1 MIDIKNLTIKFED
14 KTVLE
19 NVNIEFPRSG
29 LICICGESGSGKTSL
44 INAISSL
51 IEFKGSIK
59 IDGIDIG
66 TLSDREGAT
75 FRIKNIGF
83 VFQDFKL
90 FENQT
95 VEKNVTFPLSILSN
109 CSEKK
114 KNHKCNELLN
124 LCGLK
129 DYNKRICKTLSG
141 GEKQRVAISRALIN
155 NPKLIIADEP
165 TGSLDERNGDEILQL
180 LKKFSTKSLILM
192 VTHDLDL
199 AKRYSDQIVFI
210 KNKNLKV
217 EKNKKSNDVEE
228 SLIISNKERQK
239 KSPSVPFGFA
249 INHAMQSMKTKRIRS
264 ILSTMFMSMGLMG
277 IGLSISFSNS
287 ISNDLKRSYSNLIET
302 ASISI
307 SKKQENG
314 QKMVNVSYDDTKNIL
329 DTYDKEGIYECGV
342 GYLNN
347 FEEMFKD
354 VNMFYLESNS
364 KTYFL
369 DELSMRHI
377 NDAVTIKAND
387 NSFLPTPVKKMDN
400 DEIVLGLTIYQVR
413 SVCMNFGIEKS
424 AASLSTYLENNEVKV
439 VIEVSNLDWEY
450 EDQQIFTLKGFT
462 LSTEPYVG
470 HTNRMFNKIVLED
483 NMRFPTTD
491 NHDIKEYPWVL
502 DKITYIST
510 QNNYDFIKLMRE
522 NGFTENYVFEVCNKN
537 IFVNQ
542 LLDKEPNE
550 INYLIPYYAP
560 KTKLTDKEI
569 SYIESTSDYLQNPI
583 IYNSTG
589 YVNFPSNLISGFASR
604 TYFSLSKDS
613 LIETIENNTSI
624 EFKNNEKED
633 LQNGVLYS
641 NFSNNF
647 ANPIKFDAD
656 LSKISSGR
664 APIDLD
670 EIVVS
675 TGLLNNLKSTEFND
689 EFLYISTA
697 VKEINKRVGIFNR
710 QYVTNKLKI
719 VGTVENDKNYIY
731 HDRHWTEDF
740 FLLQNGQK
748 SDGLIPTS
756 ISYSL
761 DDSVDVTSIV
771 NKLKRA
777 FPQYEIINPLLDI
790 NESVDQLC
798 SAISIFIL
806 CISFVSLV
814 ISLILLSSCTYL
826 HIQDIKKEIALARC
840 IGINVDESTKFLYGY
855 TVYSSIFALLV
866 SCVELTFV
874 NYVILKLSSEVLTLP
889 FEFSISFIAYIVM
902 AVACVGICFFSSL
915 ISAKHI
921 KKIKPIDCLKI

>member
-1 MIDIKNLTIKFED
+1 MIDIKNLQISFED
-14 KTVLE
+14 KIVLD
-19 NVNIEFPRSG
+19 NVNIEFPRTG

-44 INAISSL
+44 INTISSL

-59 IDGIDIG
+59 FDGIDIA
-66 TLSDREGAT
+66 TLNDKEGAT

-83 VFQDFKL
+83 IFQDFKL
-90 FENQT
+90 FDNQT

-114 KNHKCNELLN
+114 KAHKCNELLR
-124 LCGLK
+124 LCSLEG
-129 DYNKRICKTLSG
+129 YNKRICKTLSG

-165 TGSLDERNGDEILQL
+165 TGSLDEKNGDDILQL
-180 LKKFSTKSLILM
+180 LKRFSTKSLILM
-192 VTHDLDL
+192 VTHDLEL
-199 AKRYSDQIVFI
+199 AKKYADQIVFI
-210 KNKNLKV
+210 KNQNLKV
-217 EKNKKSNDVEE
+217 EKNKNKFE
-228 SLIISNKERQK
+228 SDETLIISNKERQK

-249 INHAMQSMKTKRIRS
+249 INHAIQSMKTKKIRS
-264 ILSTMFMSMGLMG
+264 VLSTMFMSMGLMG
-277 IGLSISFSNS
+277 IGLSIAFSNS
-287 ISNDLKRSYSNLIET
+287 ISNDLKRSYSSLIET

-307 SKKQENG
+307 AKKQDNA
-314 QKMVNVSYDDTKNIL
+314 QKMVNVNYEDTKNL
-329 DTYDKEGIYECGV
+329 LESYDKEGIYECGV

-354 VNMFYLESNS
+354 VNMFYLESGS
-364 KTYFL
+364 QTYFL
-369 DELSMRHI
+369 DEFSVRYI
-377 NDAVTIKAND
+377 NDAVTLNPND
-387 NSFLPTPVKKMDN
+387 NSILPEPVRRMEN
-400 DEIVLGLTIYQVR
+400 DEIVLGLTIYQIR
-413 SVCMNFGIEKS
+413 SICMKFGIDKS
-424 AASLSTYLENNEVKV
+424 AQSLSTYLENNEVKV
-439 VIEVSNLDWEY
+439 VLEVSNLDWEY
-450 EDQQIFTLKGFT
+450 DDQQIFTLKGFA
-462 LSTEPYVG
+462 LSTEPYIG
-470 HTNRMFNKIVLED
+470 HTNRMFNRVVLED

-491 NHDIKEYPWVL
+491 EHDLKEFPWVL

-510 QNNYDFIKLMRE
+510 QNNYEFLKLMRE
-522 NGFTENYVFEVCNKN
+522 SGITENYVFEICNKN
-537 IFVNQ
+537 LFVNQ

-560 KTKLTDKEI
+560 ETKFTDEEI
-569 SYIESTSDYLQNPI
+569 GYIETTSDYLKNPI
-583 IYNSTG
+583 VYNATG
-589 YVNFPSNLISGFASR
+589 YVNYPSNLISGFANR
-604 TYFSLSKDS
+604 TYFSLSEDV
-613 LIETIENNTSI
+613 LIETIENNASI

-641 NFSNNF
+641 NFSSNF
-647 ANPIKFDAD
+647 ANPIKFDSD
-656 LSKISSGR
+656 LSKISFGR

-675 TGLLNNLKSTEFND
+675 TGLLENLKVEETSS

-710 QYVTNKLKI
+710 QYITNKLKI

-731 HDRHWTEDF
+731 HDKHWTEDY

-748 SDGLIPTS
+748 AEWLIPTS

-761 DDSVDVTSIV
+761 DESVDVTSIV
-771 NKLKRA
+771 NKLRRA
-777 FPQYEIINPLLDI
+777 FPQYDIVNPLLDI
-790 NESVDQLC
+790 NDSVDQLC

-806 CISFVSLV
+806 CISFVSLI

-866 SCVELTFV
+866 SFVELTFS
-874 NYVILKLSSEVLTLP
+874 NFVILRFSAEVLTLP
-889 FEFSISFIAYIVM
+889 FEFSISFVAYLVM
-902 AVACVGICFFSSL
+902 AIACVGICFFTSL

-921 KKIKPIDCLKI
+921 RKIKPIDCLKI